1 MSDYLDTS
9 VIVSAV
15 ADEPASPRVRRWLGE
30 AEAGGLHVSWWSLTE
45 FTSALSLKVRI
56 GRFSLEQRAEASAAW
71 QKLRETS
78 LSMLPVTPAHF
89 ETAARFADHHELGLR
104 AGDAL
109 HLAVASASGHRLV
122 TLDATLAKAAP
133 ALGVSVLVP

>member
-9 VIVSAV
+9 VVVSAV
-15 ADEPASPRVRRWLGE
+15 ADEPASGRVRRWLGE
-30 AEAGGLHVSWWSLTE
+30 AEAGSLHISWWSLTE
-45 FTSALSLKVRI
+45 FASALSLKVRV
-56 GRFSLEQRAEASAAW
+56 GRFSLEQRAEAFAAW

-78 LSMLPVTPAHF
+78 LSMQPVASAHF
-89 ETAARFADHHELGLR
+89 ETAARFADRHHLGLR

-109 HLAVASASGHRLV
+109 HLAIAASSGHRLV

-133 ALGVSVLVP
+133 ALGVPVLVP